1 MLELVDL
8 QTYYGDSFILQGV
21 SLQVPQGNVV
31 AILGRNGVGKTTL
44 IHSIVNFVKPR
55 QGKICLEGEEITGK
69 PTHEIMRRG
78 VALVPQGRRVFP
90 SLSVAENLIVP
101 FRCQPSETNLV
112 KPWSEEEIY
121 AVFPNIRERRKQKA
135 GSLSGGEQQMLAI
148 ARALVSGPKLM
159 LLDEP
164 SEGLAPLIV
173 KEIAKVIVQMR
184 QLGMAIL
191 LVEQNFNLAVEL
203 ADRIYIMSRGLVVFD
218 SNPEEL
224 IRNEEMKRRYLGM

>member
-112 KPWSEEEIY
+112 K
-121 AVFPNIRERRKQKA
+121 QKA

>member
-1 MLELVDL
+1 MLELFDL

-21 SLQVPQGNVV
+21 SLQVPQGNIV
-31 AILGRNGVGKTTL
+31 ALLGRNGVGKTTL
-44 IHSIVNFVKPR
+44 IHSIVNFIKPR
-55 QGKICLEGEEITGK
+55 QGKICLDGEEITGK
-69 PTHEIMRRG
+69 STHEIMRRG

-101 FRCQPSETNLV
+101 FRCRPSETNPI
-112 KPWSEEEIY
+112 KHWSEEEIY
-121 AVFPNIRERRKQKA
+121 AVFPILRERTKQKA

-148 ARALVSGPKLM
+148 ARALVSSPKLL

-173 KEIAKVIVQMR
+173 KGIAKVIVQMR

-203 ADRIYIMSRGLVVFD
+203 ADRIYIMSRGQVVFD

-224 IRNEEMKRRYLGM
+224 IRNEEIKRRYLGM

>member
-1 MLELVDL
+1 MLELFDL

-31 AILGRNGVGKTTL
+31 ALLGRNGVGKTTL
-44 IHSIVNFVKPR
+44 IHSIVNFIKPR
-55 QGKICLEGEEITGK
+55 QGKICLDGEEITGK
-69 PTHEIMRRG
+69 STHEIMRRG

-90 SLSVAENLIVP
+90 SLSVAENLMVP
-101 FRCQPSETNLV
+101 FRCQPSETNPI
-112 KPWSEEEIY
+112 KHWPEEEIY
-121 AVFPNIRERRKQKA
+121 AVFPILRERTKQKA

-148 ARALVSGPKLM
+148 ARALVSSPKLL

-164 SEGLAPLIV
+164 SEGLAPLII
-173 KEIAKVIVQMR
+173 KGIAKVIVQMR

-191 LVEQNFNLAVEL
+191 LVEQNFNLAIEL
-203 ADRIYIMSRGLVVFD
+203 ADRIYIMSRGQVVFD

-224 IRNEEMKRRYLGM
+224 IRNEEIKRRYLGM

>member
-121 AVFPNIRERRKQKA
+121 AVFPILRERRKQKA